1 TAEALQLE
9 KQALLVELRSATGLR
24 GRARQLGPTRPARKA
39 ADAVRE
45 TLDHVYKVMKKTMP
59 TLVEHL
65 RASIRREGTSYA
77 YRPDF
82 PARSWLFK
90 KTPPKKQ
97 NFRFLEAILP
107 AFPAGWPC
115 GSPSS
120 AEGKAMPWCTVS
132 DVARRL
138 GVRPRDISDLFY
150 QRLLD
155 D

>member
-1 TAEALQLE
+1 ESAYSDQPVIENEELRRSWDRLEDLNTRIEQAQANNDTATAEALQLE

-39 ADAVRE
+39 ADAVRK

-82 PARSWLFK
+82 PARSWHF
-90 KTPPKKQ
+90 
-97 NFRFLEAILP
+97 
-107 AFPAGWPC
+107 
-115 GSPSS
+115 
-120 AEGKAMPWCTVS
+120 
-132 DVARRL
+132 
-138 GVRPRDISDLFY
+138 
-150 QRLLD
+150 
-155 D
+155 